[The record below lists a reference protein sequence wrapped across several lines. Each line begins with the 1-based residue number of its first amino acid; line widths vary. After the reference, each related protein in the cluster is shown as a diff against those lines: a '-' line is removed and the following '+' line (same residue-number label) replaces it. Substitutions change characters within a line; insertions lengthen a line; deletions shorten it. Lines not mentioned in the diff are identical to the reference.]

1 MRRKSIYFLVIV
13 MVVFL
18 FVIVSATQGSDY
30 LHAEDSGFTKLPIS
44 ARALGMGGAFV
55 AVAND
60 YSACYYNPAGLV
72 HLPSR
77 QVGSMYTNLYGLGL
91 LSHSF
96 LSFAEPNTGM
106 GSGALSW
113 SHLSANLEPEEWT
126 YDCWTY
132 SYADYLF
139 NSENFPLNSWGA
151 NIKYIQQNILDISA
165 SGYSFDLS
173 YLGKNESLSWG
184 ICVQDFFSQINWGTG
199 HVDILPMNIMAG
211 VAFTINQRGL
221 IALDVELSPE
231 DIPRNLKLGGEWK
244 MGENIFLR
252 GGLVRKF
259 QKEENLNFSGGI
271 GFKINLNATN
281 GLLFNYAF
289 TSSTEFPGTH
299 YLSLSIGF

>member
-1 MRRKSIYFLVIV
+1 
-13 MVVFL
+13 
-18 FVIVSATQGSDY
+18 
-30 LHAEDSGFTKLPIS
+30 
-44 ARALGMGGAFV
+44 
-55 AVAND
+55 
-60 YSACYYNPAGLV
+60 
-72 HLPSR
+72 
-77 QVGSMYTNLYGLGL
+77 
-91 LSHSF
+91 
-96 LSFAEPNTGM
+96 
-106 GSGALSW
+106 
-113 SHLSANLEPEEWT
+113 
-126 YDCWTY
+126 
-132 SYADYLF
+132 
-139 NSENFPLNSWGA
+139 
-151 NIKYIQQNILDISA
+151 
-165 SGYSFDLS
+165 
-173 YLGKNESLSWG
+173 
-184 ICVQDFFSQINWGTG
+184 
-199 HVDILPMNIMAG
+199 MAG